1 MTMQT
6 TTKQI
11 RYLYEDDQIL
21 VIDKPAGLPVQSAGV
36 GTEDVHSLLMKHL
49 VEQRTEG
56 LSRGSKGLHSAKGS
70 SGQSKVA
77 NGEGSL
83 PYRGIVHR
91 LDQPVRGLLVFAKTP
106 KAAAALSAQAQDGR
120 MEKTYLALVK
130 PNSEGEALL
139 KRLQTEGEILLT
151 DYLIRDGRTNTSR
164 VASESELSRKDAKE
178 ARLILSLPEPGDEP
192 RAEELFDDVAPSKD
206 ECVRL
211 TQVRIRLL
219 TGRHHQIR
227 VQLSH
232 AGLPIVGDRKY
243 GNVTGDVRSGYPA
256 LCACRL
262 TFLHPATRERLVY
275 RL

>member
-56 LSRGSKGLHSAKGS
+56 LSGRRKEARSAG
-70 SGQSKVA
+70 A
-77 NGEGSL
+77 L
-83 PYRGIVHR
+83 PYLGIVHR

-106 KAAAALSAQAQDGR
+106 RTAAALSAQVQDGR
-120 MEKTYLALVK
+120 MEKTYLALVE
-130 PNSEGEALL
+130 PTPEGQALL
-139 KRLQTEGEILLT
+139 ERLRTEGEILLK
-151 DYLIRDGRTNTSR
+151 DYLIRDGHTNTSR